1 MDFPNRA
8 MERVRLSHGTLQKH
22 TMAKNVTELQSM
34 IFEDITSNTQLQT
47 LTMSQFDHVVVQ
59 LETATS
65 IRSNIEYSKSEETVS
80 PEFDWRCWNSK
91 LASLPIV
98 ITHFLTITVLRISHS
113 FLKHVFAFQGT
124 CK

>member
-1 MDFPNRA
+1 MDFTKRA
-8 MERVRLSHGTLQKH
+8 MERVRLSYGTLQKH

-65 IRSNIEYSKSEETVS
+65 IRSNIVKHEQKTRQKT
-80 PEFDWRCWNSK
+80 WT
-91 LASLPIV
+91 LPQ
-98 ITHFLTITVLRISHS
+98 TP
-113 FLKHVFAFQGT
+113 
-124 CK
+124 